1 MSFTPASRAG
11 RSRRQDHERSSAA
24 RDQGGGLSGDAKN
37 AFVVCGPTA
46 AGKSEVADA
55 LAETLSEELGGAV
68 PTIVV
73 DSMQVYRGLAKISN
87 QARRRP
93 AELVGVVP
101 VTERWTM
108 ARHRDATE
116 AVVEAAG
123 GHFVLDAGTG
133 MYLNAILLGTPLAP
147 PVPAEVRE
155 WAQRE
160 AAGAPNPRR
169 ASREKELAIVGA
181 EERRSIW
188 DGEPTYRTN
197 ILYLRPDRASLDE
210 TIALRSKKM
219 AGEGL
224 EEAAVLRGMVG
235 AGEDVN
241 PSVLESV
248 GVWEL
253 MGLLSG
259 HLSRAEAEE
268 RLAARTRR
276 LARKQLRW
284 FDKLARTLEGRATV
298 SVAESPAEALPLHIM
313 HDTMGA

>member
-1 MSFTPASRAG
+1 MSSTPATRPHGTPASAPGVRLE
-11 RSRRQDHERSSAA
+11 D
-24 RDQGGGLSGDAKN
+24 DVKN
-37 AFVVCGPTA
+37 ALVVCGPTA
-46 AGKSEVADA
+46 AGKSELADA
-55 LAETLSEELGGAV
+55 LADAISERMGHPV
-68 PTIVV
+68 PTVAV
-73 DSMQVYRGLAKISN
+73 DSMQVYVGLERISN

-116 AVVEAAG
+116 AIVGASG
-123 GHFVLDAGTG
+123 GHCVLDAGTG

-147 PVPAEVRE
+147 PVPAEIRAR
-155 WAQRE
+155 AQRE

-169 ASREKELAIVGA
+169 ASRERELAMVGV
-181 EERRSIW
+181 EERGSIW
-188 DGEPTYRTN
+188 DGEPRYRTRL
-197 ILYLRPDRASLDE
+197 LYLRPERSALDKRV
-210 TIALRSKKM
+210 ALRSKKI
-219 AGEGL
+219 AEEGL
-224 EEAAVLRGMVG
+224 EEAAVLKRMVE

-248 GVWEL
+248 GVREL
-253 MGLLSG
+253 MDVLSG
-259 HLSRAEAEE
+259 RLSPAQAEE

-284 FDKLARTLEGRATV
+284 FDKLARTLEGRASVT
-298 SVAESPAEALPLHIM
+298 VAESPAEAMTLHTM

>member
-1 MSFTPASRAG
+1 M
-11 RSRRQDHERSSAA
+11 
-24 RDQGGGLSGDAKN
+24 
-37 AFVVCGPTA
+37 VCGPTA
-46 AGKSEVADA
+46 AGKSELADA
-55 LAETLSEELGGAV
+55 LAEALSGELGYPV
-68 PTIVV
+68 PTVVV
-73 DSMQVYRGLAKISN
+73 DSMQVYRGLEKISN

-116 AVVEAAG
+116 AVVGASG

-147 PVPAEVRE
+147 PVPAEIRAQ
-155 WAQRE
+155 AQRE
-160 AAGAPNPRR
+160 AARAPNPRR
-169 ASREKELAIVGA
+169 ASRERELAMVGA
-181 EERRSIW
+181 AGRGSIW
-188 DGEPTYRTN
+188 DGEPKYRTR
-197 ILYLRPDRASLDE
+197 ILYVRPERAALDRR
-210 TIALRSKKM
+210 IALRSKKI
-219 AGEGL
+219 AEEGL
-224 EEAAVLRGMVG
+224 EEAVVLKRMVG

-248 GVWEL
+248 GIREL
-253 MGLLSG
+253 LDLVSG
-259 HLSRAEAEE
+259 RLTPARAEE

-284 FDKLARTLEGRATV
+284 FDKLARTLEGHASVTV
-298 SVAESPAEALPLHIM
+298 SESPAEALTLHTM

>member
-1 MSFTPASRAG
+1 M
-11 RSRRQDHERSSAA
+11 
-24 RDQGGGLSGDAKN
+24 
-37 AFVVCGPTA
+37 VCGPTA

-55 LAETLSEELGGAV
+55 LAEGLAESLGIVV
-68 PTIVV
+68 PTVVV
-73 DSMQVYRGLAKISN
+73 DSMQVYGGIEKITN

-93 AELVGVVP
+93 AEIVGVVP

-108 ARHRDATE
+108 ARHREAAE
-116 AVVEAAG
+116 AVIGSSG

-147 PVPAEVRE
+147 PVPAAVRE
-155 WAQRE
+155 RAQRE

-169 ASREKELAIVGA
+169 ASRERELAMVGA
-181 EERRSIW
+181 GERGSIW
-188 DGEPTYRTN
+188 GGEPIYRTR
-197 ILYLRPDRASLDE
+197 ILYLRPERASLDE
-210 TIALRSKKM
+210 SISVRSRKIAQ
-219 AGEGL
+219 EGL
-224 EEAAVLRGMVG
+224 QEAAALERMVE

-248 GVWEL
+248 GVREL
-253 MGLLSG
+253 LDLLSG
-259 HLSRAEAEE
+259 SVSRADAEE

-284 FDKLARTLEGRATV
+284 FDKLARTLEGRAKV
-298 SVAESPAEALPLHIM
+298 SVAASPAEAMFLHTM

>member
-1 MSFTPASRAG
+1 M
-11 RSRRQDHERSSAA
+11 
-24 RDQGGGLSGDAKN
+24 
-37 AFVVCGPTA
+37 
-46 AGKSEVADA
+46 
-55 LAETLSEELGGAV
+55 AEALSEESGCAV

-73 DSMQVYRGLAKISN
+73 DSVQVYRGLEKISN

-108 ARHRDATE
+108 ARHRETTE
-116 AVVEAAG
+116 TIVGASG

-147 PVPAEVRE
+147 PAPAEVRE
-155 WAQRE
+155 RAQRE
-160 AAGAPNPRR
+160 AAGSQNPRR
-169 ASREKELAIVGA
+169 ASRQKELAMVGA
-181 EERRSIW
+181 EQRGSIW
-188 DGEPTYRTN
+188 EGEPIYRTK
-197 ILYLRPDRASLDE
+197 ILYLRPDRPSLDAR
-210 TIALRSKKM
+210 IALRSRKI
-219 AGEGL
+219 AEEGL
-224 EEAAVLRGMVG
+224 EEAAALKRMVE

-248 GVWEL
+248 GVRETL
-253 MGLLSG
+253 DLLSG
-259 HLSRAEAEE
+259 RLSKLEAEE

-284 FDKLARTLEGRATV
+284 FDKLARTLEGRA
-298 SVAESPAEALPLHIM
+298 SISFAESPADALILHTM